1 MNTSLLEDAYEPE
14 KFRAMGHQLIDVLAD
29 YLASCQ
35 AGGAAMATNSWV
47 EPETALSRW
56 AAPIATPGTVD
67 SSRILKDTLYEGV
80 HLHHPKYMGHQISP
94 PIPLTA
100 LAGLVGDWMNNGM
113 GVYEM
118 GIPGTAMERVV
129 IRKVAE
135 QMGLGTTADGFF
147 TSGGTLANT
156 TALLAARSIKAKS
169 NVWKEGHQQPL
180 ALMVSAAAHYCVD
193 RAVKIMGWGEQGII
207 KVPVDDRYKM
217 KTDQLEILYQAAEAA
232 GIQVVA
238 VVGSACS
245 TATGS
250 FDDLEAIGHFCQQK
264 DLWFHV
270 DGAHGAALVFS
281 EKYKAALKGIELAD
295 SVAMDFHKM
304 LLTPSV
310 TTALIFGEGQQA
322 YHTFSQRADYLFE
335 QADAEWFNL
344 AKRTFECTK
353 LMIGLKAYVT
363 LAQYGVKVWDQA
375 VTRVMD
381 LSRRFAEMI
390 ASRPDFE
397 LALHPECNI
406 VCFRYRGDS
415 LTNEALNTLND
426 RIRQEILTDGTFYI
440 VKTLLRDTLWLRTT
454 LANPFTTEKELTEL
468 LDKVTALAEVTAE

>member
-29 YLASCQ
+29 YLATCQ
-35 AGGAAMATNSWV
+35 AGGGTMPTNSWM
-47 EPETALSRW
+47 EPITALSRW
-56 AAPIATPGTVD
+56 ATPIENPGTVD
-67 SSRILKDTLYEGV
+67 SSSILKDTLYEGI

-129 IRKVAE
+129 IGKVAE

-156 TALLAARSIKAKS
+156 TALLAARSIKARS

-207 KVPVDDRYKM
+207 KVPVDDQYKM
-217 KTDQLEILYQAAEAA
+217 KTDQLEILYREAEAA
-232 GIQVVA
+232 GVQVVA

-250 FDDLEAIGHFCQQK
+250 FDDLEAIGQFCQQR

-281 EKYKAALKGIELAD
+281 EKYRGVLNGIELAD
-295 SVAMDFHKM
+295 SVVMDFHKM

-310 TTALIFGEGQQA
+310 TTALIFRDGQQG
-322 YHTFSQRADYLFE
+322 YNTFSQRADYLFE

-353 LMIGLKAYVT
+353 LMIGMKAYVT

-375 VTRVMD
+375 VTTVIN

-390 ASRPDFE
+390 DKHPHFE
-397 LALHPECNI
+397 LALNPECNI
-406 VCFRYRGDS
+406 VCFRYRVDS
-415 LTNEALNTLND
+415 LTNEELNALND
-426 RIRQEILTDGTFYI
+426 KIRQEILTDGTFYI
-440 VKTLLRDTLWLRTT
+440 VKTLLGDTLWLRTT
-454 LANPFTTEKELTEL
+454 LANPFTTEEELKGL
-468 LDKVTALAEVTAE
+468 LDKVLELAEVKA

>member
-29 YLASCQ
+29 YLATCQ
-35 AGGAAMATNSWV
+35 AGGGTMPTNSWM
-47 EPETALSRW
+47 EPITALSRW
-56 AAPIATPGTVD
+56 ATPIENPGTVD
-67 SSRILKDTLYEGV
+67 SSSILKDTLYEGI

-129 IRKVAE
+129 IGKVAE

-156 TALLAARSIKAKS
+156 TALLAARSIKARS

-207 KVPVDDRYKM
+207 KVPVDDQYKM
-217 KTDQLEILYQAAEAA
+217 KTDQLEILYREAEAA
-232 GIQVVA
+232 GVQVVA

-250 FDDLEAIGHFCQQK
+250 FDDLEAIGQFCQQR

-281 EKYKAALKGIELAD
+281 EKYRGVLNGIELAD
-295 SVAMDFHKM
+295 SVVMDFHKM

-310 TTALIFGEGQQA
+310 TTALIFRDGQQG
-322 YHTFSQRADYLFE
+322 YNTFSQRADYLFE

-353 LMIGLKAYVT
+353 LMIGMKAYVI

-375 VTRVMD
+375 VTTVIN

-390 ASRPDFE
+390 DKHPHFE
-397 LALHPECNI
+397 LALNPECNI
-406 VCFRYRGDS
+406 VCFRYRVDS
-415 LTNEALNTLND
+415 LTNEELNVLND
-426 RIRQEILTDGTFYI
+426 KIRQEILTDGTFYI
-440 VKTLLRDTLWLRTT
+440 VKTLLGDTLWLRTT
-454 LANPFTTEKELTEL
+454 LANPFTTEEELKGL
-468 LDKVTALAEVTAE
+468 LDKVLELAEVKA

>member
-35 AGGAAMATNSWV
+35 ADRTTMPTNSWM
-47 EPETALSRW
+47 EPAAALSRW
-56 AAPIATPGTVD
+56 ATPIENPGTVD
-67 SSRILKDTLYEGV
+67 SSNILKDTLSEGI

-129 IRKVAE
+129 IGKVAE
-135 QMGLGTTADGFF
+135 QMGLGTAADGFF

-207 KVPVDDRYKM
+207 KVPVDDQYKM
-217 KTDQLEILYQAAEAA
+217 KTDQLEVLYQEAEAA

-250 FDDLEAIGHFCQQK
+250 FDDLEAIGQFCQQR

-281 EKYKAALKGIELAD
+281 EKYRSVLNGIEQAD
-295 SVAMDFHKM
+295 SVVMDFHKM

-310 TTALIFGEGQQA
+310 TTALIFRDGKQGYQ
-322 YHTFSQRADYLFE
+322 TFSQRADYLFE

-353 LMIGLKAYVT
+353 LMIGMKAYVT
-363 LAQYGVKVWDQA
+363 LAQYGIKVWDEA
-375 VTRVMD
+375 VTTVID

-390 ASRPDFE
+390 DQHPHFE
-397 LALHPECNI
+397 LALNPACNI
-406 VCFRYRGDS
+406 VCFRYRVDS
-415 LTNEALNTLND
+415 LTNEELNALND
-426 RIRQEILTDGTFYI
+426 KIRQEILTDGTFYI
-440 VKTLLRDTLWLRTT
+440 VKTLLGDTLWLRTT
-454 LANPFTTEKELTEL
+454 LSNPFTAEKELTEL
-468 LDKVTALAEVTAE
+468 LDKVLELAEVKA

>member
-29 YLASCQ
+29 YLATCQ
-35 AGGAAMATNSWV
+35 AGGGTMPTNSWM
-47 EPETALSRW
+47 EPITALSRW
-56 AAPIATPGTVD
+56 ATPIENPGTVD
-67 SSRILKDTLYEGV
+67 SSSILKDTLYEGI

-129 IRKVAE
+129 IGKVAE

-156 TALLAARSIKAKS
+156 TALLAARSIKARS

-207 KVPVDDRYKM
+207 KVPVDDQYKM
-217 KTDQLEILYQAAEAA
+217 KTDQLEVLYREAEAA
-232 GIQVVA
+232 DVQVVA

-250 FDDLEAIGHFCQQK
+250 FDDLEAIGQFCQQR

-281 EKYKAALKGIELAD
+281 EKYRGVLNGIELAD
-295 SVAMDFHKM
+295 SVVMDFHKM

-310 TTALIFGEGQQA
+310 TTALIFRDGQQG
-322 YHTFSQRADYLFE
+322 YNTFSQRADYLFE

-353 LMIGLKAYVT
+353 LMIGMKAYVT

-375 VTRVMD
+375 VTTVIN

-390 ASRPDFE
+390 DKHPHFE
-397 LALHPECNI
+397 LALNPECNI
-406 VCFRYRGDS
+406 VCFRYRVDS
-415 LTNEALNTLND
+415 LTNEELNALND
-426 RIRQEILTDGTFYI
+426 KIRQEILTDGTFYI
-440 VKTLLRDTLWLRTT
+440 VKTLLGDTLWLRTT
-454 LANPFTTEKELTEL
+454 LANPFTTEEELKGL
-468 LDKVTALAEVTAE
+468 LDKVLELAEVKA